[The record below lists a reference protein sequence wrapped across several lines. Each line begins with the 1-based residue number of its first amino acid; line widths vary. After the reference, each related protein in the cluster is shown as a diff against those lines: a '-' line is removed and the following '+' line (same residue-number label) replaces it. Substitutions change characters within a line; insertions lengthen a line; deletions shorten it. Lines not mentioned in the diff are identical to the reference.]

1 MGSCLTQAGYF
12 WLYAVLMSI
21 VIYSG
26 ATQFLAIGLFA
37 NHAALIEIAVT
48 TLLLNIRHSFFGL
61 SLIRKFSGISSVKPY
76 LIFALTDETYALL
89 TAMDEPSQRSKARYY
104 FFISLLNHLYWITG
118 TFMGALLG
126 QTLKTDLK
134 GMEFALTALFVV
146 LAIEQ
151 YRKVQSL
158 KTFYH
163 WSCCWDSVPCFCGFS
178 VCAACIHPVRHN
190 HASLAQDKR
199 IDVPYKLTRF
209 HFSYG
214 HHHSPYPY
222 FTFPVLSEKDTHPE
236 CRTTWSATFHHS

>member
-1 MGSCLTQAGYF
+1 MKEPGHKASDSLPILKAAFQKTIPVMFGYIPLGIAFGFLLTQAGYF
-12 WLYAVLMSI
+12 WLYAVLMSV

-89 TAMDEPSQRSKARYY
+89 TAMDEPSQRSKPRYY
-104 FFISLLNHLYWITG
+104 FFISLLNHLYWIIG
-118 TFMGALLG
+118 TFIGALLG

-158 KTFYH
+158 RPFIIGAVVGT
-163 WSCCWDSVPCFCGFS
+163 
-178 VCAACIHPVRHN
+178 ACLVLV
-190 HASLAQDKR
+190 ASQ
-199 IDVPYKLTRF
+199 Y
-209 HFSYG
+209 
-214 HHHSPYPY
+214 
-222 FTFPVLSEKDTHPE
+222 VLLVSILSGTIMILFLRKKE
-236 CRTTWSATFHHS
+236 